1 MAIDFPN
8 SPSNNDQYTV
18 GTTTWKYNGT
28 AWVIVVGEQTIATGS
43 ITTDKIATNAI
54 TASKLATSAS
64 VAFAAVTAPLVGN
77 ASTATA
83 LQTARNI
90 AGQSFDGSANISI
103 APTDLT
109 GVTSTAAEINIL
121 DGATL
126 STTELN
132 YVDGV
137 TSAIQTQID
146 TKAPSASPTFTGVV
160 TLPDNTVALGTKTT
174 GDYVS
179 SLVAGTGVTLTN
191 NSGETATP
199 TVAIGQAV
207 GTSASVTFAK
217 VDTTGDVTVGG
228 NLTVNGTTT
237 TLNTETLAIEDNIV
251 VLNSNVTGPPATNA
265 GIEVERGTSANV
277 SLRWNETSDKWE
289 FTQDG
294 STYYDI
300 ATEDF
305 VNAQSISLLGEIGDV
320 SASTAVSG
328 DFLKYNGAAWIND
341 PINLGTDTV
350 GNYVSDLTAG
360 TGVTITH
367 TPGEGSS
374 PTVAIGQSV
383 ATSASVTFAK
393 VNTNGLESFGGITFT
408 PSSTL
413 VGTVNTAAMVS
424 NSASPVVAVPANR
437 SIEFSDS
444 FYYPPPFTGSVNFYR
459 IRFNDADQFWSSFS
473 AEVQGLF
480 SGLPTYNYTWVAPT
494 TPVSLLFK
502 WRHVSVDQFTNLDA
516 NTTWITNRYTR
527 FDNILLGDSQSFPPG
542 FWFNLYCRSN
552 TYTGG
557 PNDDRVEVVAGTF
570 GYSLSGGS
578 IYTYNGQSATNNA
591 SSSRVYIDEVSLVY
605 GSTVQVLVTSNQ
617 NIGNEFS
624 GKTVFGIG
632 ANYLDV
638 SDFTFNSASATYSPV
653 SPVLSAGD
661 NIYSFDESQKPLISK
676 YFDGSVSASVGFDPI
691 VGSFTYNGNEV
702 LTDADVKIDDVDYQT
717 IAIGASAM
725 YLGLAGVAPDESIA
739 IGYQALQ
746 GANGSSSNK
755 NIAIGYQSI
764 NGTQYGT
771 DIYNNTL
778 IGWKSGRYI
787 GTVNGGVNNNTGV
800 GYYNLRSLTTGD
812 YNTAIGVESLA
823 VLSTGSYNTAVGTT
837 YSGGGI
843 TSGSYNVAVGL
854 EAGGSI
860 GSGSSNTAIGTG
872 ALYSGSGGSYN
883 VALGSYAGQYGGQRS
898 YSTSI
903 GHKASSH
910 WQNASAGSYSISIG
924 FYAAERLQT
933 ADNISIGKNAARYN
947 QSGGQ
952 TVCIGADAMYSAAGT
967 GTGNT
972 TAIGFRALYEV
983 TGSGNTAVGTNSGA
997 SMTSGTQN
1005 TIIGYEA
1012 AHATGSG
1019 TRLTT
1024 GSNNTVIGYNSLPS
1038 SSTVSNTITL
1048 GNSSITTLRCQV
1060 TSITALSDQ
1069 RDKTNIATSQ
1079 YGLELVNQLRPVT
1092 FDWNT
1097 RDGAKVGIKDIGFIA
1112 QELVEVEDALNA
1124 HDTLAL
1130 TYRDNPE
1137 KLEASYGR
1145 LIPILVKA
1153 IQELSAEVEILKNR

>member
-1 MAIDFPN
+1 MADKNF
-8 SPSNNDQYTV
+8 V
-18 GTTTWKYNGT
+18 VKNG
-28 AWVIVVGEQTIATGS
+28 I
-43 ITTDKIATNAI
+43 
-54 TASKLATSAS
+54 
-64 VAFAAVTAPLVGN
+64 
-77 ASTATA
+77 
-83 LQTARNI
+83 
-90 AGQSFDGSANISI
+90 
-103 APTDLT
+103 
-109 GVTSTAAEINIL
+109 
-121 DGATL
+121 
-126 STTELN
+126 
-132 YVDGV
+132 
-137 TSAIQTQID
+137 
-146 TKAPSASPTFTGVV
+146 
-160 TLPDNTVALGTKTT
+160 
-174 GDYVS
+174 
-179 SLVAGTGVTLTN
+179 
-191 NSGETATP
+191 
-199 TVAIGQAV
+199 
-207 GTSASVTFAK
+207 
-217 VDTTGDVTVGG
+217 
-228 NLTVNGTTT
+228 
-237 TLNTETLAIEDNIV
+237 
-251 VLNSNVTGPPATNA
+251 
-265 GIEVERGTSANV
+265 
-277 SLRWNETSDKWE
+277 
-289 FTQDG
+289 
-294 STYYDI
+294 
-300 ATEDF
+300 
-305 VNAQSISLLGEIGDV
+305 
-320 SASTAVSG
+320 
-328 DFLKYNGAAWIND
+328 
-341 PINLGTDTV
+341 
-350 GNYVSDLTAG
+350 
-360 TGVTITH
+360 
-367 TPGEGSS
+367 
-374 PTVAIGQSV
+374 
-383 ATSASVTFAK
+383 
-393 VNTNGLESFGGITFT
+393 ESFGDIVFT

-413 VGTVNTAAMVS
+413 VGKANTATVVS
-424 NSASPVVAVPANR
+424 SSASPVVAVPANKQ
-437 SIEFSDS
+437 IQFSDN
-444 FYYPPPFTGSVNFYR
+444 FYYPPPFISSVNFYR
-459 IRFNDADQFWSSFS
+459 IRFNETDQMWSSFS
-473 AEVQGLF
+473 AEVKGLF

-502 WRHVSVDQFTNLDA
+502 WRHSSVDSFTNTDG

-527 FDNILLGDSQSFPPG
+527 FDNILLGASQSFPPSY
-542 FWFNLYCRSN
+542 WFDLYCRSN
-552 TYTGG
+552 TYNGG
-557 PNDDRVEVVAGTF
+557 PNDDRVEVVAGTL
-570 GYSLSGGS
+570 GYALADGS
-578 IYTYNGQSATNNA
+578 ISTYNGESATSGN
-591 SSSRVYIDEVSLVY
+591 SSRVYIDEVSLVY

-638 SDFTFNSASATYSPV
+638 SDFTFNSASATYSQV
-653 SPVLSAGD
+653 SPSLSAGD
-661 NIYSFDESQKPLISK
+661 YIYSFDESKKSLIKK
-676 YFDGSVSASVGFDPI
+676 YFDGSVSASVEFDPI
-691 VGSFTYNGNEV
+691 VGSFAYNGNEV
-702 LTDADVKIDDVDYQT
+702 LTDAVVKVDNVDYQT

-746 GANGSSSNK
+746 GANGSSSNR

-764 NGTQYGT
+764 HGTQYGT

-787 GTVNGGVNNNTGV
+787 GTVNGSANNNTGV

-883 VALGSYAGQYGGQRS
+883 VALGSYAGQYGGARS

-947 QSGGQ
+947 QSGSQ
-952 TVCIGADAMYSAAGT
+952 TVCIGADAMSSASGT
-967 GTGNT
+967 GTGNC
-972 TAIGFRALYEV
+972 TAIGFRALYVV
-983 TGSGNTAVGTNSGA
+983 TGSENTAVGSSAGE
-997 SMTSGTQN
+997 SITSGTQN
-1005 TIIGYEA
+1005 TIIGYNA